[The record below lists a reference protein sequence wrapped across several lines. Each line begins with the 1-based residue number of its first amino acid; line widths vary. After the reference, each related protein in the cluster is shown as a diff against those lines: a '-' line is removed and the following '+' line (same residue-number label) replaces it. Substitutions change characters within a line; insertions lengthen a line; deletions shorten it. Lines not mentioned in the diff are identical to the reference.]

1 MQCITI
7 YYTLYYSVLQCTNC
21 YHVYN
26 ALSPLPL
33 ALVSTSWNEDTVS
46 TYNNQ
51 CGMVDRVDSAD
62 RCIARQHT
70 QIDGQIAG

>member
-1 MQCITI
+1 MQYITI

-21 YHVYN
+21 NHVYN
-26 ALSPLPL
+26 ALFPLPL

-51 CGMVDRVDSAD
+51 CGMVGRVDRVD
-62 RCIARQHT
+62 RWIV
-70 QIDGQIAG
+70 QIDA